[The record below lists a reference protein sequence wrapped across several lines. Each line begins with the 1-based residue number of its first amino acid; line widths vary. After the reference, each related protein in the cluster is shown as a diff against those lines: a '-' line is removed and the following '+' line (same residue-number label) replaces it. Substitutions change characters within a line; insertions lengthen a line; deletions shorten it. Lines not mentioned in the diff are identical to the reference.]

1 MAFVVLVNVGTGAGA
16 CLRADKVEVVDVGGL
31 ERGLEVGTPA
41 FLGDGLAVKML
52 GGLRRFT
59 DTMDAPKGM
68 TLIGLTAAEAR
79 LSSPKRARW
88 LKLTMMSFS
97 FEFTSLE
104 VEATCRRSDLETL
117 KVMRSG

>member
-52 GGLRRFT
+52 GGLR
-59 DTMDAPKGM
+59 
-68 TLIGLTAAEAR
+68 
-79 LSSPKRARW
+79 
-88 LKLTMMSFS
+88 
-97 FEFTSLE
+97 
-104 VEATCRRSDLETL
+104 
-117 KVMRSG
+117 